1 MSPNMVS
8 LWIIKVGKYF
18 IKEFYIIE
26 KSGALNEYNWR
37 FVDKKTQVFEC
48 LEGVFETVFDWT
60 GSMFDEY
67 HAVFIAICEIVVES
81 KFTHA

>member
-1 MSPNMVS
+1 MTPNIVG
-8 LWIIKVGKYF
+8 LWHIKVSKHT
-18 IKEFYIIE
+18 INEFCIID
-26 KSGALNEYNWR
+26 KSGALIEYNRR
-37 FVDKKTQVFEC
+37 FVDKESQVFER

-81 KFTHA
+81 KFDHT